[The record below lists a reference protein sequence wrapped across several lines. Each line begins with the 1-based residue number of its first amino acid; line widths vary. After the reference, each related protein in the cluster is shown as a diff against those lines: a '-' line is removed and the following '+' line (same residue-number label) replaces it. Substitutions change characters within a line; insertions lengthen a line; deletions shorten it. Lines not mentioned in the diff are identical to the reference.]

1 MDILHT
7 ECRGQSVNV
16 ITLDSLHLF
25 VSVPGDRYEFC
36 KIGSE
41 FLWLIWTKCLLQV
54 IMLTPPSRGKLCCFP
69 YGHN

>member
-41 FLWLIWTKCLLQV
+41 FL
-54 IMLTPPSRGKLCCFP
+54 
-69 YGHN
+69 